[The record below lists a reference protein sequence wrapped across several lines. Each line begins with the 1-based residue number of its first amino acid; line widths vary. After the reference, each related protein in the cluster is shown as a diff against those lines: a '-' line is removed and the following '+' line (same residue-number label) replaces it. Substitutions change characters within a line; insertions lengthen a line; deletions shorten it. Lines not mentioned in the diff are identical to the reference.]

1 MFDAS
6 DYWITVVELDEFEV
20 AAAESLTP
28 EEIEGLITYVAQQPD
43 DGEVIPDT
51 GGGLRSLAWPACRD
65 DSPHVIYFFR
75 DLNMP
80 AYLVTVLAAG
90 EPTDFTASDKARM
103 RAKVDEL
110 INAQWAKQISPL
122 IAAAIKS
129 SA

>member
-51 GGGLRSLAWPACRD
+51 GGGFAPWLGQPVAMTALTS
-65 DSPHVIYFFR
+65 STFF
-75 DLNMP
+75 
-80 AYLVTVLAAG
+80 VT
-90 EPTDFTASDKARM
+90 
-103 RAKVDEL
+103 
-110 INAQWAKQISPL
+110 
-122 IAAAIKS
+122 
-129 SA
+129 